1 MLGAES
7 KEYDVVILGG
17 GLSGLTLGL
26 QLKDKRPEISIL
38 ILERRE
44 DNAPAAAHKVGE
56 STVELGTHY
65 IREVLNLKDYM
76 DEFQLPKHGLRF
88 FLSPQHKKDI
98 TRRVELGPKERLPVP
113 SHQIDRGIFEN
124 DLIKFNREKGNEVIM
139 GASVK
144 NVDLNEEIHEV
155 SFELSGA
162 LNVVK
167 ARWVTDATGR
177 RSFLKRKLGFTK
189 ELDHNINSA
198 WFRINQVIDIDDWSE
213 DEQWKHKL
221 EPGLRR
227 LGTIHLMDTG
237 YWVWIIPLVSGA
249 TSVGIVADA
258 EIHDF
263 SGFNKFDKAMDW
275 LKEHEPQAYD
285 KIYPMKDDLMD
296 FKILKHF
303 SYHSGK
309 FYSPERWA
317 VVGEAGAFLDPF
329 YSPGTDFIAYSNT
342 WVTDLISRDL
352 DGEDI
357 HLRANVYEQV
367 HNAFIENWLHVYQN
381 KYQLMGNTQ
390 VMVAKITW
398 DWATYW
404 AISTLLFTNK
414 GTTDI
419 QLLKKLFAAKDSVLQ
434 KLGGLNI
441 KMQQFFLD
449 WAEKENVPYEDH
461 YLDFFDIN
469 FMKEFHTDSENQYRG
484 NDLIEK
490 LRSNMGILENIASEI
505 FRRVN
510 QKLND
515 GQADLKVDPYNM
527 TLSGNGE
534 NYKDDSLVSPDPA
547 IIKDVDIFWFSK
559 YPIAI
564 S

>member
-1 MLGAES
+1 MGAES
-7 KEYDVVILGG
+7 YEYDLVILGG
-17 GLSGLTLGL
+17 GLAGLTLGL
-26 QLKDKRPEISIL
+26 QLKDKRPETSIL

-44 DNAPAAAHKVGE
+44 DSAPAAAHKVGE
-56 STVELGTHY
+56 STIELGTHY

-139 GASVK
+139 GGSVK
-144 NVDLNEEIHEV
+144 NVDLDKEIHEV
-155 SFELSGA
+155 SFELSGE

-177 RSFLKRKLGFTK
+177 RGFLKRKLGFTK
-189 ELDHNINSA
+189 EIDHNINTA
-198 WFRINQVIDIDDWSE
+198 WFRINKVIDIDDWSE
-213 DEQWKHKL
+213 NEDWKHKL

-227 LGTIHLMDTG
+227 LGTVHLMDTG
-237 YWVWIIPLVSGA
+237 YWVWLIPLVSGA

-275 LKEHEPQAYD
+275 LKEHEPLAYE

-303 SYHSGK
+303 SYHSSK

-329 YSPGTDFIAYSNT
+329 YSPGTDFIAYANT
-342 WVTDLISRDL
+342 WVTDLISREL
-352 DGEDI
+352 DGDDI

-367 HNAFIENWLHVYQN
+367 HNAFIENWLPIYQN
-381 KYQLMGNTQ
+381 KYRLMGNTQ

-414 GTTDI
+414 GITDI
-419 QLLKKLFAAKDSVLQ
+419 QLLKKLFAAQDSVLQ

-469 FMKEFHTDSENQYRG
+469 FMKEFHTDSETQYRG

-490 LRSNMGILENIASEI
+490 LGSNMVKLENIASEI

-510 QKLND
+510 QKLNA

-527 TLSGNGE
+527 TLSGNGT
-534 NYKDDSLVSPDPA
+534 NYEDDSLVSADPA
-547 IIKDVDIFWFSK
+547 IIEDVDAFWFSK
-559 YPIAI
+559 YPIAN